1 MFNVENNRY
10 PKSAALFIFC
20 KEILTIKNNKSN
32 KVTDQEVGALLGFD
46 PADCTHWKHGRKE
59 IKSIQSIHKIASQL
73 DLDSRNLVDL
83 VRGKKNLFELLNDYK
98 GYGDFSCSVSE
109 RKLLLDLANSMV
121 GRVQIHALPVQ
132 LSELSGIEPEI
143 VFQISEENNRNE
155 AAVECA
161 LKENIWVISLPKQR
175 QMGPALR
182 FEAMQ
187 TFAKVMLESKNATR
201 FAVNANHVNLF
212 ALFLLTP
219 SHLLQQAYSQ
229 CDPARDL
236 IDQLARHFWLSRTLI
251 NVRLKDFLTHRS

>member
-59 IKSIQSIHKIASQL
+59 IKSIHSIHKIANQL
-73 DLDSRNLVDL
+73 ELDSRNLVDL
-83 VRGKKNLFELLNDYK
+83 VQGKKNLFDLLNDYK
-98 GYGDFSCSVSE
+98 GYGGFSCSISE
-109 RKLLLDLANSMV
+109 RKMILDLANTMI
-121 GRVQIHALPVQ
+121 GRVQIHSLPVQ
-132 LSELSGIEPEI
+132 LSELAEMEPEV
-143 VFQISEENNRNE
+143 VFQMSDENLE
-155 AAVECA
+155 ADVMCT
-161 LKENIWVISLPKQR
+161 LKQNTWMITLPKQK

-182 FEAMQ
+182 FEAVQ
-187 TFAKVMLESKNATR
+187 TFAKVILENKNTMS
-201 FAVNANHVNLF
+201 FMVGPNHVNLF
-212 ALFLLTP
+212 SLFLLTP

-236 IDQLARHFWLSRTLI
+236 VDQLARNFWLSRTLI
-251 NVRLKDFLTHRS
+251 NIRLKDFLTHRS